1 MTSARILLVEDDPAG
16 RELATYNLEKA
27 GYRVEAVETAE
38 LAIER
43 FDRSVHDLVVTDLRL
58 PVKSGMDVLAAVS
71 ACSDTPVIVITAYG
85 DVDTAVAA
93 MKSGAFDFVGKPFN
107 RQHLLL
113 VVRRALER
121 RALSR
126 EVQALRRAAQGVE
139 RPIVAESD
147 AMRRVLEMTDR
158 VAASEASALITGET
172 GTGKELLAR
181 RIHARSPRAEG
192 AFVALSCAAV
202 PTELLESELFGHE
215 RGSFTGATR
224 ARQGRFRSAHNGTL
238 FLDEIGE
245 LPFALQGKLL
255 RVLQEKVVDT
265 VGADEARP
273 VDVRLV
279 AATNRDLNQMV
290 AEGTFREDLLYRI
303 NVVELCIPP
312 LADRPEDLEFL
323 VKHFV
328 AHFAQGR
335 ELAIPDEL
343 MAELRA
349 RPWPG
354 NVRQLENAC
363 ERLVILAPG
372 DSLRIEDL
380 PPAQPSP
387 NLPASE
393 EWPELPPEG
402 LSLVDL
408 EKRVIERVLELK
420 RGNVTQA
427 AQYLK
432 IPRHILAYRMVKY
445 DIRRG

>member
-1 MTSARILLVEDDPAG
+1 MNASRILLVEDDPAG

-27 GYRVEAVETAE
+27 GYCVEAVATAE

-43 FDRSVHDLVVTDLRL
+43 FDRALHDLVVTDLRL
-58 PVKSGMDVLAAVS
+58 PVKSGMDVLAAVT

-126 EVQALRRAAQGVE
+126 EVVALRRAAKGIE

-147 AMRRVLEMTDR
+147 AMRGILEMTDR

-192 AFVALSCAAV
+192 PFVALSCAAV
-202 PTELLESELFGHE
+202 PAELLESELFGHE

-224 ARQGRFRSAHNGTL
+224 ARQGRFRSAHAGTL

-245 LPFALQGKLL
+245 LPVALQGKLL

-265 VGADEARP
+265 VGADEAKP

-279 AATNRDLNQMV
+279 AATNQDLNKMV
-290 AEGTFREDLLYRI
+290 AEKRFREDLLYRI
-303 NVVELCIPP
+303 NVVELRIPP
-312 LADRPEDLEFL
+312 LAERPEDLDVL
-323 VKHFV
+323 VRHFV

-335 ELAIPDEL
+335 DLVVSDEL
-343 MAELRA
+343 LTELRA
-349 RPWPG
+349 RAWPG

-372 DSLRIEDL
+372 DSLRMEDL
-380 PPAQPSP
+380 PPAHASTHSP
-387 NLPASE
+387 AAD
-393 EWPELPPEG
+393 EWPELPREG

-408 EKRVIERVLELK
+408 EKRVIERVLQLK

>member
-1 MTSARILLVEDDPAG
+1 MTGARILLVEDDPAG

-71 ACSDTPVIVITAYG
+71 ANSDTPVIVITAYG

-126 EVQALRRAAQGVE
+126 EVIALRRAAQGVE

-192 AFVALSCAAV
+192 PFVALSCAAV
-202 PTELLESELFGHE
+202 PAELLESELFGHE

-224 ARQGRFRSAHNGTL
+224 ARQGRFRSAHRGTL

-290 AEGTFREDLLYRI
+290 MEGSFREDLLYRI
-303 NVVELCIPP
+303 NVVELHIPP
-312 LADRPEDLEFL
+312 LAERPEDLDVL
-323 VKHFV
+323 VQHFV

-343 MAELRA
+343 MEELRA

-372 DSLRIEDL
+372 DSLRLEDL
-380 PPAQPSP
+380 PPAHASPSP
-387 NLPASE
+387 PAGQ

>member
-1 MTSARILLVEDDPAG
+1 MAASRILLVEDDPAG

-27 GYRVEAVETAE
+27 GYAVEAVETAE
-38 LAIER
+38 LALAQ
-43 FDRSVHDLVVTDLRL
+43 FDPATHDLVVTDLRL
-58 PVKSGMDVLAAVS
+58 PKKSGMDVLAAVT
-71 ACSDTPVIVITAYG
+71 AAADTPVVVITAYG

-93 MKSGAFDFVGKPFN
+93 MKAGAFDFVGKPFN
-107 RQHLLL
+107 RQHLLF

-121 RALSR
+121 RALSQ
-126 EVQALRRAAQGVE
+126 EVATLRRVAMGVE

-147 AMRRVLEMTDR
+147 AMRRLLAMTDR
-158 VAASEASALITGET
+158 VAASDASALITGET

-181 RIHARSPRAEG
+181 RIHARSGRAD
-192 AFVALSCAAV
+192 APFVALSCAAV
-202 PTELLESELFGHE
+202 PAELLESELFGHE
-215 RGSFTGATR
+215 RGAFTGAMR
-224 ARQGRFRSAHNGTL
+224 ARTGRFRSANRGTL

-265 VGADEARP
+265 LGADEATP
-273 VDVRLV
+273 IDVRLV
-279 AATNRDLNQMV
+279 AATNRDLQQMV
-290 AEGTFREDLLYRI
+290 ADGGFREDLLYRI
-303 NVVELCIPP
+303 NVVELHIPP
-312 LADRPEDLEFL
+312 LSERPEDMDVL
-323 VKHFV
+323 VRHFV
-328 AHFAQGR
+328 AQFAHGR
-335 ELAIPDEL
+335 ELSVSDEL
-343 MAELRA
+343 LSAMHARA
-349 RPWPG
+349 WPG

-380 PPAQPSP
+380 PPRSSGAER
-387 NLPASE
+387 AAAE
-393 EWPELPPEG
+393 EWPELPADG

-445 DIRRG
+445 DIRRS